1 MARKNTRTFGLKDSD
16 FFLGNDFVQA
26 EQNLIICD
34 ILINKLQKSIQLI
47 ELKKNLAN
55 VGQLRTQQKQVGN
68 DG

>member
-1 MARKNTRTFGLKDSD
+1 LG
-16 FFLGNDFVQA
+16 LGNDFVQA

-34 ILINKLQKSIQLI
+34 ILISKLQKSIQLI